1 MQKTMNLNV
10 RIGGNLGDFVMKNVG
25 DSGDYDN
32 VSEYVRDLIR
42 QDKSRQEEIAYTRL
56 KAELQQA
63 FSAPE
68 SDYTELSAKDVIARN
83 ATV

>member
-10 RIGGNLGDFVMKNVG
+10 RIGGNLSEFVMKNVG
-25 DSGDYDN
+25 GSGDYDN

-42 QDKSRQEEIAYTRL
+42 QDKTRKEETAYKRL

-63 FSAPE
+63 FAAPE
-68 SDYTELSAKDVIARN
+68 SDYTELSAKEVIARN
-83 ATV
+83 ANP